1 MEVRE
6 IMSSPVVTIGPD
18 ATLRAVVELM
28 LDRRVGSVVV
38 LDDGL
43 AGIVTESD
51 VLSAVRDEDVSLSAV
66 TVADVMSADPVT
78 TTSTT
83 SVTSAL
89 RTMQDEGVKR
99 LPVRGGSKPLGIVTL
114 TDIAWHLPDRLRER
128 PGLSTRQRGRRDRER

>member
-1 MEVRE
+1 
-6 IMSSPVVTIGPD
+6 MSSPVVTIGPD

-51 VLSAVRDEDVSLSAV
+51 VLSAVRDEDGSLSAV
-66 TVADVMSADPVT
+66 TVADVMSADLVT

-89 RTMQDEGVKR
+89 RTMQDEGVK
-99 LPVRGGSKPLGIVTL
+99 
-114 TDIAWHLPDRLRER
+114 
-128 PGLSTRQRGRRDRER
+128 